1 MSDVL
6 ALIVASYVG
15 IGVLVSV
22 KLMRF
27 VTPPPGSAAI
37 LHKARRAFV
46 AIGIAVAWPLVLIA
60 WKLWASRHRQILGSC
75 SVDVA
80 AAATT
85 IGIVHFQN

>member
-27 VTPPPGSAAI
+27 VTPSSGSEAT
-37 LHKARRAFV
+37 LYKARRGFV
-46 AIGIAVAWPLVLIA
+46 AIGIAGGWPLVLVA
-60 WKLWASRHRQILGSC
+60 WKLWGSRHRRVIARVLFGKRGRRRNDGRNS
-75 SVDVA
+75 
-80 AAATT
+80 
-85 IGIVHFQN
+85 